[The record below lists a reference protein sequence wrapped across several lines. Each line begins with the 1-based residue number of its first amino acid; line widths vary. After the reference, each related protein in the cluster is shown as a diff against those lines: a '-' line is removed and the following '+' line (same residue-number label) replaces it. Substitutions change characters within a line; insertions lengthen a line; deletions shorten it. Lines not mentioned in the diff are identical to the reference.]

1 VNIYAVREEES
12 ILLFPQPELISAEK
26 RVPAVIKVVG
36 TGGGG
41 CNAVNNMIDRGLC
54 DVQFIAVNTDLQHLS
69 DISIAE
75 TKLQIGAKVTGGMG
89 AGGVPEKGE
98 RAANED
104 RERIADALRGAN
116 MVFITAGMGGGT
128 GTGSAPVIAQIAREL
143 GALTIGV
150 VTKPFEF
157 EGRYRMKAAEEGINK
172 LREVVDTLIVI
183 PNENIFKKIDSEVDF
198 DDCCLIADDV
208 LRQAVQGISDL
219 ITKTGK
225 VNTDFADVETIMK
238 GQGDALMGIGIS
250 SGQNRAKEAAVAAI
264 NNPMLED
271 TNIAGATKMLI
282 NIASTRKLPMMEIR
296 EAVDFIRSGAD
307 PDVNLIHGVFYEP
320 DLEDK
325 IRVTVIAT
333 GFRIHP
339 EPDSKVK
346 VEETNQE
353 PDSTTVSITKF
364 EEMINQATKDYIPGR
379 NENLDLPPLYREKN
393 NSGNQRRLF

>member
-1 VNIYAVREEES
+1 
-12 ILLFPQPELISAEK
+12 
-26 RVPAVIKVVG
+26 
-36 TGGGG
+36 
-41 CNAVNNMIDRGLC
+41 
-54 DVQFIAVNTDLQHLS
+54 
-69 DISIAE
+69 
-75 TKLQIGAKVTGGMG
+75 
-89 AGGVPEKGE
+89 
-98 RAANED
+98 
-104 RERIADALRGAN
+104 
-116 MVFITAGMGGGT
+116 
-128 GTGSAPVIAQIAREL
+128 VIAQIAREL

-157 EGRYRMKAAEEGINK
+157 EGRYRMKVAEEGINK

-271 TNIAGATKMLI
+271 TSIVGATKMLI

-296 EAVDFIRSGAD
+296 EAVDFIRNGAD

-333 GFRIHP
+333 GFRSSP
-339 EPDSKVK
+339 EPVSKSP
-346 VEETNQE
+346 ETTQE

-364 EEMINQATKDYIPGR
+364 EEMINQSKTDYLPGR
-379 NENLDLPPLYREKN
+379 NENLDLPPSYRERN
-393 NSGNQRRLF
+393 NPGNQRKLF